1 MEQKDYKLE
10 IICELLKGSDHIRAI
25 AKKLETNHMNI
36 VRKVKELH
44 EANVVDYTKKGKNYV
59 YFIKKTIEAQNYAF
73 LTEIY
78 KLNKILEKYPNLR
91 SIIEKIQKNKS
102 IKLSLL
108 FGSYAKGIA
117 HKESDIDVY
126 IDTINVRIKKEI
138 ELIDSK
144 INIKIG
150 KYNKDSL

>member
-91 SIIEKIQKNKS
+91 SIIEKIQKIS
-102 IKLSLL
+102 IFS
-108 FGSYAKGIA
+108 
-117 HKESDIDVY
+117 V
-126 IDTINVRIKKEI
+126 
-138 ELIDSK
+138 
-144 INIKIG
+144 
-150 KYNKDSL
+150 